1 VKAVFVEMPAFTR
14 YRSTYLSDATFFAL
28 QQLLLNNPDAGALVP
43 GAGGLRKLRFAE
55 VERNK
60 GKRGGIRVI
69 YFWWQEG
76 RQFWLFTLYGKSEM
90 SNLSA
95 QQTSALKKMI
105 KTELSARQK
114 LK

>member
-1 VKAVFVEMPAFTR
+1 VQAACQSDFKTIRESR
-14 YRSTYLSDATFFAL
+14 ILSATAIL
-28 QQLLLNNPDAGALVP
+28 IHNPDAGALIP
-43 GAGGLRKLRFAE
+43 GAGGLRKLRVAD
-55 VERNK
+55 VERNQ
-60 GKRGGIRVI
+60 GKRDGMRMI

-76 RQFWLFTLYGKSEM
+76 KQFWLFTLYGKNEM

-114 LK
+114 PE